1 MLIWRMCSTTPPHNG
16 PFCRVVGVR
25 LRVVMGAKEGSHGN
39 SKPECVVPVG
49 CQQHNARHASYQE
62 SETCLKKPEPRVE
75 DLGG

>member
-1 MLIWRMCSTTPPHNG
+1 
-16 PFCRVVGVR
+16 
-25 LRVVMGAKEGSHGN
+25 MGAKEGSHGN